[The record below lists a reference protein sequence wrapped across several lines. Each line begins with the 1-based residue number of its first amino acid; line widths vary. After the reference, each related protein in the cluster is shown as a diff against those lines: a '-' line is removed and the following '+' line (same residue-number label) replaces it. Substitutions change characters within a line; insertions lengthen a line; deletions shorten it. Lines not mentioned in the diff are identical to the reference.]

1 MQLQQV
7 RPTRDDRVAFL
18 QGFLRHPRQIAS
30 LVPSSRFLE
39 RRIARLSALAAA
51 QTVVELGPG
60 TGGTTRAL
68 LAAMPSQATLLSIE
82 LSPDFI
88 RTLRAIEDDRLL
100 VHHGNAERLAEILD
114 QYACPAVDVIVSGIP
129 FSLLRPDGRRQL
141 IDAVWSALTPG
152 GRFVAYQVCG
162 SIQQLAEPLF
172 GPAQVAV
179 ELRNLPPLRVYAWRK
194 GDVLGK

>member
-1 MQLQQV
+1 M
-7 RPTRDDRVAFL
+7 AFL

-39 RRIARLSALAAA
+39 RRVAGLSALSAAR
-51 QTVVELGPG
+51 TVVELGPG

-82 LSPDFI
+82 LSPDFV

-100 VHHGNAERLAEILD
+100 VHHGNAERLTEILD
-114 QYACPAVDVIVSGIP
+114 QYAWISVDVIVSGIP
-129 FSLLRPDGRRQL
+129 FSLLRPDGRRQV
-141 IDAVWSALTPG
+141 IEAVWSALAPG
-152 GRFVAYQVCG
+152 GRFVAYQVCNR
-162 SIQQLAEPLF
+162 IQQLAEPLF

-179 ELRNLPPLRVYAWRK
+179 ELRNFPPLRIYAWRK
-194 GDVLGK
+194 GRILAK